1 MRLLINWVLSAV
13 ALWIVSHVIPGF
25 HVSGPMAALIAAL
38 AIGLIN
44 ATIGLFLKIITIPLT
59 VITLGLFW
67 LVINGAMIELA
78 SVFVPGFRVDSYWA
92 AFWGAIVLS
101 LVNMVLRWIVGT
113 AGERD

>member
-1 MRLLINWVLSAV
+1 MRLLINWVLSAI

-78 SVFVPGFRVDSYWA
+78 SAFVHGFRVDSYWA

-113 AGERD
+113 ASEPR